1 MVLQELVP
9 SLPDASFDGIL
20 FDAYPLSASEAAGDG
35 EVKDFFQEASRL
47 LRPGGRFTF
56 YYDAGRNWLEA
67 LHLFR
72 KETAPKLLELGF
84 QEVLEDQVAAA
95 GAKLKLWS
103 LRSLRP

>member
-56 YYDAGRNWLEA
+56 YYDAGRN
-67 LHLFR
+67 
-72 KETAPKLLELGF
+72 
-84 QEVLEDQVAAA
+84 
-95 GAKLKLWS
+95 
-103 LRSLRP
+103 